1 MNLNAILGLFLFA
14 VALAVAAIP
23 EALPAIVTVGLSLG
37 VRRMAAANAI
47 VRKLPAVETL
57 GAATVI
63 CSDKTGT
70 LTRNEMTVRKIA
82 TASALVEVDG
92 SGYIPEGDFTVNGE
106 PLGESPHVRDAVAQT
121 LPAPRRLPM
130 TPRSP
135 TATGAGA
142 CKATPRKVR

>member
-1 MNLNAILGLFLFA
+1 MLGICAVVFATGLITTPVISLNTVLSLFLFA

-70 LTRNEMTVRKIA
+70 LTRNEMTVRAVA
-82 TASALVEVDG
+82 TAGALVDVGG
-92 SGYIPEGDFTVNGE
+92 SGYIPEGEVTVDGA
-106 PLGESPHVRDAVAQT
+106 PLGKTQHACDAVT
-121 LPAPRRLPM
+121 
-130 TPRSP
+130 
-135 TATGAGA
+135 
-142 CKATPRKVR
+142 KI